1 MSSFTILKSVS
12 IIGLGAL
19 IGYSSVR
26 SLMTTN
32 SPNRYLASAT
42 MSKMAV
48 EQYSKTIMDIKV
60 TKSDIGLIDSDTSIV
75 EVSIEAL
82 QPIAAGISFAWNLPE
97 GVSVIEGA
105 QYGLLPDFAANQIH
119 EFRLKISGFNKTKKS
134 FISFLITGDYGN
146 TKVKQEV
153 LLSSRP
159 EDSFEY
165 VVQQYEKSKIAES
178 KANGKVSKASLYKGP
193 IDPKKMVH

>member
-26 SLMTTN
+26 SLMAEN

-42 MSKMAV
+42 ISKMAA
-48 EQYSKTIMDIKV
+48 EQYSKTIMDVKV
-60 TKSDIGLIDSDTSIV
+60 TKSDIGLTESDSSTI
-75 EVSIEAL
+75 EVSVEAL
-82 QPIAAGISFAWNLPE
+82 QPIAAGIPFSWNLPE
-97 GVSVIEGA
+97 GVLVIEGP
-105 QYGLLPDFAANQIH
+105 QYGLLPDFAANQVH
-119 EFRLKISGFNKTKKS
+119 EFTLKVSGFNKIKKS
-134 FISFLITGDYGN
+134 FISFLIKGDFGN
-146 TKVKQEV
+146 AKIKQEV

-165 VVQQYEKSKIAES
+165 VVQQYEKSKVAES
-178 KANGKVSKASLYKGP
+178 KANGKATKESLYKGP
-193 IDPKKMVH
+193 IDPKKIIH

>member
-26 SLMTTN
+26 SLMTAN

>member
-12 IIGLGAL
+12 IISLGAL

-26 SLMTTN
+26 SLMTEN

-48 EQYSKTIMDIKV
+48 EQYSKTVMDIKV
-60 TKSDIGLIDSDTSIV
+60 KNSIIGLTDSDSSII

-82 QPIAAGISFAWNLPE
+82 QPINAGIPFSWNLPE
-97 GVSVIEGA
+97 GVLVIEGA
-105 QYGLLPDFAANQIH
+105 QNGLLPDFAANQIH
-119 EFRLKISGFNKTKKS
+119 EFTLKVSGFSKTKKS
-134 FISFLITGDYGN
+134 FISFLVNGELGN
-146 TKVKQEV
+146 AKIKQEV

-165 VVQQYEKSKIAES
+165 VVQQYEKRKIAES
-178 KANGKVSKASLYKGP
+178 KASGKATKASLYKGP
-193 IDPKKMVH
+193 IDPKKIIH